1 MLEEVKFTLFDP
13 LGYPV
18 NELISFLITQNGA
31 AQPSCAQQMF
41 PFAIM
46 LLIFYFLLIRPQ
58 QKQEQERQSML
69 SRLKKGDAVITSGG
83 LIGTIHSVQTKE
95 VTIEIADK
103 VKVRVSRDDVDIYE

>member
-1 MLEEVKFTLFDP
+1 VKITLFDP

-18 NELISFLITQNGA
+18 NELISLLITQNGGA
-31 AQPSCAQQMF
+31 QQPSCAQQMF

-69 SRLKKGDAVITSGG
+69 SRLKKGDSVITSGG

-95 VTIEIADK
+95 ITVEIADK
-103 VKVRVSRDDVDIYE
+103 VKVRVSREDVDLYE